1 MVCMSTS
8 DASPQVGVDVG
19 GTNTD
24 IILSTGD
31 DEFRFKTPTTGDP
44 SESTVEGVRTACEQ
58 TNLDPAS
65 IERIFHG
72 TTIATNTVVEAEW
85 AQTGLITTEG
95 FRDVLHIGRHRK
107 PENFSIQHPIPWQ
120 EQPVVERRHRL
131 TVPERIRPTDDGS
144 EVVRPLDE
152 EAVRAATDRLVA
164 EGIETIAVCFLHSYL
179 DASHERRAKEI
190 IEASY
195 PDVFVCTSADVVGQF
210 REYERFTTTVI
221 NASLQPRVS
230 AYLDRIDERLAGA
243 GLDAD
248 VLIMQSN
255 GGLASLSEASQYPV
269 RILNSGPAA
278 GVLSADYLAE
288 QGSGTDRSNLITLD
302 MGGTSADI
310 SVIPGEVLER
320 DPRDST
326 IAGGYPVLTPMIDV
340 EAIGSGG
347 GSIAWFDH
355 AKGFNIGPKSAGAD
369 PGPACYGRGND
380 RPTVTDAQVVLGR
393 LNPDTFLGGEF
404 DLDVDRA
411 TEAIEEFLC
420 EASGDAR
427 FETPE
432 AAALSTLEVANTKM
446 QQAIREQTVRR
457 GYDPREYTL
466 VAFGGAGPLHASDVA
481 AKLGVEEILV
491 PPSPGLAS
499 ARGVLTSDIRQIQ
512 LQTVKRP
519 LAEVDR
525 DQLADIFASLEE
537 SCRERLTGTG
547 LGTDAVNYNRT
558 VDCMYEGQGYELTAE
573 FDGLGEGWRSRVR
586 ERFERQH
593 AEEYGHTFETES
605 VVLLNLRVTASV
617 AVETPSAVTVPERNG
632 SVERARTETDTV
644 IFGTATT
651 PQRHEVPR
659 YDREQLRAG
668 HTLSGPSVVD
678 APDSTV
684 VLGPDWEATVL
695 PAGTLHLE
703 GVN

>member
-1 MVCMSTS
+1 MSANQ
-8 DASPQVGVDVG
+8 ASPQVGVDVG

-31 DEFRFKTPTTGDP
+31 DEFRFKTPTTDDP
-44 SESTVEGVRTACEQ
+44 SRSTVEGIQTACER
-58 TNLDPAS
+58 TGVDPAS
-65 IERIFHG
+65 IARIFHG
-72 TTIATNTVVEAEW
+72 TTIATNTVVETDW

-95 FRDVLHIGRHRK
+95 FRDVVHIGRHRK

-120 EQPVVERRHRL
+120 ETPVVERRHRL
-131 TVPERIRPTDDGS
+131 TVPERIRPTGGGS
-144 EVVRPLDE
+144 EVVEPLDE
-152 EAVRAATDRLVA
+152 AAVREASDRLVA

-179 DASHERRAKEI
+179 DPSHERRAKAV
-190 IEASY
+190 IEKRH

-210 REYERFTTTVI
+210 REYERFTTTAI

-255 GGLASLSEASQYPV
+255 GGLAALPEVSKYPV

-278 GVLSADYLAE
+278 GVLSADHLA
-288 QGSGTDRSNLITLD
+288 GTGGRPDERNLITLD

-310 SVIPGEVLER
+310 SVLPGEVLER

-380 RPTVTDAQVVLGR
+380 RPTITDAQVVLGR
-393 LNPDTFLGGEF
+393 LNPETFLDGEF

-411 TEAIEEFLC
+411 TEAIREFLC
-420 EASGDAR
+420 EASDDDR
-427 FETPE
+427 FETPT

-481 AKLGVEEILV
+481 AKLGVGEILV

-499 ARGVLTSDIRQIQ
+499 ARGVLTSDIRQRA
-512 LQTVKRP
+512 LQTIKRP
-519 LAEVDR
+519 LDAIDSDDLAESFG
-525 DQLADIFASLEE
+525 ALEE
-537 SCRERLTGTG
+537 TCRERLVAAGVETETV
-547 LGTDAVNYNRT
+547 TYSRT
-558 VDCMYEGQGYELTAE
+558 VDCMYAGQGYELTTE
-573 FDGLGEGWRSRVR
+573 FDGLSEGWRSRVR

-593 AEEYGHTFETES
+593 AEEYGHTFETEA
-605 VVLLNLRVTASV
+605 VVLLNVRVTASV
-617 AVETPSAVTVPERNG
+617 AVETPSAVTVPE
-632 SVERARTETDTV
+632 SDEPAARAQTGTDTV
-644 IFGTATT
+644 TFGTATE
-651 PQRHEVPR
+651 PQRHDVPR
-659 YDREQLRAG
+659 YDRELLRAG
-668 HTLSGPSVVD
+668 QTLAGPSVVD

-684 VLGPDWEATVL
+684 VLGPDWEGTVL
-695 PAGTLHLE
+695 PTGTLRLT
-703 GVN
+703 GGS